1 MNELKS
7 YLEHVRKELRT
18 GAATEHT
25 YRPALKEL
33 VESLDEGVI
42 AINEPK
48 HVDCGAPDF
57 VVKKGDFPVGYIEA
71 KDIGK
76 SLDEAERSEQLE
88 RYLGSLDNLI
98 LTDYLEFRWYQ
109 GGELRETARLA
120 RRSKDGKVVVQKNGL
135 EEAGRLLES
144 FLDQTPEPIRSS
156 KDLSSRLARLAH
168 IIRDMIVE
176 AFEKDVASSHLW
188 NLRRAFAEVLIPD
201 MNLPKKTPEFADM
214 YAQTIVYGLFAA
226 RCNHKGPESFQRLG
240 AAREIPKTNPFL
252 RQLFETVTGNA
263 LDDEPYVNYVEDL
276 VLVLANTDID
286 TVLADFGKRTKQED
300 PVVHF
305 YETFLAAY
313 DPKLRVKRGVYYT
326 PEPVVSYIVRSVDH
340 ILKTRF
346 NLGGGL
352 MDSSKIDYDRQTY
365 ALDSR
370 GKPDPERLPTRIVQ
384 ETIPKVLILDPACG
398 TGTFLYAVIDH
409 IRSDFMDHGNA
420 GLWSNYVRDH
430 LLPRIFGF
438 ELLMASYAVAH
449 FKLGMQLAGQDLPE
463 DLRDDWVYDFASDE
477 RLGIYLTNTLEEAEN
492 PWKNL
497 WGYEVVGEEA
507 RSASV
512 VKRDYPIM
520 VVLGNPPY
528 SGHSANS
535 SWEIVDG
542 KKKTRNFIGKL
553 LQDYYKVDGKPL
565 GERNPKWLQDDYVKF
580 IRWAQWRIEQTG
592 SGVVGLITNHGYLD
606 NPTFRGMRQQLM
618 AAFSE
623 IYILDLHGN
632 AKKKERAP
640 DGSKDE
646 NVFDIQQGV
655 AIGIFVKTPEKNG
668 PAKVYHSELWGR
680 REEKY
685 QSLLDASVNTTE
697 WVQLEPQSPF
707 YLFIRQ
713 DVRLKAEYQQGWRVT
728 EIHPINVLGFQTH
741 RDHFAINFDQNNIYE
756 RLLNLRNESLSN
768 EVLREQYKLRDNRD
782 WKLSHSRKL
791 LQQDPNWDRH
801 ILRCLYRPFDWRWC
815 YFSKAVMDYPRREL
829 MDNVKNLDNICLL
842 SSRQQA
848 VPGYRHSWVSNV
860 PANDCVISTTSREA
874 NQVFPLYL
882 YPTTDGK
889 SSRQK
894 SLDSAE
900 WPPGKDG
907 RVPNLSPEF
916 VADFAKKLGLEF
928 VSDGKGDL
936 ESTFGPEDVFCY
948 IYAVFHSPTYRER
961 YAEFLK
967 IDFPRVPLTS
977 DPDLFRRLCALG
989 ADLTALH
996 LLEAPQ
1002 LSESITCYPIPGDN
1016 LVDRPKYFAPGDC
1029 LPKKKEALEAGR
1041 VYINKT
1047 QYLEGVDPEVW
1058 EFQVGGY
1065 QVCAKWLKDRKGRKL
1080 SYDDLT
1086 TYQRIVVALKETI
1099 RLMAKIDEAIPE
1111 WPMG

>member
-1 MNELKS
+1 MSELKS
-7 YLEHVRKELRT
+7 YLEHVKRELRT

-33 VESLDEGVI
+33 VESLGDEVI

-57 VVKKGDFPVGYIEA
+57 VVKKGNFPVGYIEA
-71 KDIGK
+71 KDVGK

-120 RRSKDGKVVVQKNGL
+120 RRSKDGTVVVQKDGL

-168 IIRDMIVE
+168 IIRDMIIE

-201 MNLPKKTPEFADM
+201 MNLPEKTPEFADM

-226 RCNHKGPESFQRLG
+226 RCNHKGPESFRRLG

-313 DPKLRVKRGVYYT
+313 DPKLREKRGVYYT

-340 ILKTRF
+340 ILKTKF

-352 MDSSKIDYDRQTY
+352 MDSSKIDYDRETY

-409 IRSDFMDHGNA
+409 IRSDFMNHGNA

-463 DLRDDWVYDFASDE
+463 NLRDDWVYDFASDE

-492 PWKNL
+492 PWQNL

-542 KKKTRNFIGKL
+542 KKTTRNFIGKL

-580 IRWAQWRIEQTG
+580 IRWAQWKIEQTG

-618 AAFSE
+618 EAFSE

-632 AKKKERAP
+632 AKKKELAP

-655 AIGIFVKTPEKNG
+655 AIGIFVKDAGKTDL
-668 PAKVYHSELWGR
+668 AKVYHSELWGLR
-680 REEKY
+680 DDKY
-685 QSLLDASVNTTE
+685 QKLFKTGIETTE
-697 WVQLEPQSPF
+697 FTQLYPQSPF
-707 YLFIRQ
+707 YLFIPYNIKLL
-713 DVRLKAEYQQGWRVT
+713 DEYERGWKIT
-728 EIHPINVLGFQTH
+728 EIMPLNGVGMTTA
-741 RDHFAINFDQNNIYE
+741 RDHIVVDFETTPIIERARIFRDSPLSDKEVCRQLGIPLKKGWNIANARE
-756 RLLNLRNESLSN
+756 MIKQVSDLS
-768 EVLREQYKLRDNRD
+768 VCV
-782 WKLSHSRKL
+782 S
-791 LQQDPNWDRH
+791 PV
-801 ILRCLYRPFDWRWC
+801 LYRPFDSRFMFYHDSLVWRTV
-815 YFSKAVMDYPRREL
+815 KRIMLNMLENKNIGLILPRRVETKQPWQHV
-829 MDNVKNLDNICLL
+829 M
-842 SSRQQA
+842 A
-848 VPGYRHSWVSNV
+848 
-860 PANDCVISTTSREA
+860 TS
-874 NQVFPLYL
+874 
-882 YPTTDGK
+882 
-889 SSRQK
+889 
-894 SLDSAE
+894 
-900 WPPGKDG
+900 
-907 RVPNLSPEF
+907 
-916 VADFAKKLGLEF
+916 
-928 VSDGKGDL
+928 
-936 ESTFGPEDVFCY
+936 
-948 IYAVFHSPTYRER
+948 
-961 YAEFLK
+961 
-967 IDFPRVPLTS
+967 
-977 DPDLFRRLCALG
+977 
-989 ADLTALH
+989 
-996 LLEAPQ
+996 
-1002 LSESITCYPIPGDN
+1002 
-1016 LVDRPKYFAPGDC
+1016 
-1029 LPKKKEALEAGR
+1029 ALE
-1041 VYINKT
+1041 
-1047 QYLEGVDPEVW
+1047 
-1058 EFQVGGY
+1058 
-1065 QVCAKWLKDRKGRKL
+1065 RKF
-1080 SYDDLT
+1080 
-1086 TYQRIVVALKETI
+1086 
-1099 RLMAKIDEAIPE
+1099 
-1111 WPMG
+1111 